1 MSKFAKKTE
10 IFLYSYDMVP
20 GISSLYNKDVS
31 AYSKEIEA
39 TEAFFM
45 QILVLLPLLVM
56 LVLVLRNKHMILAGL
71 AGGLTAMVIGG
82 IGFAQAGKIVGDAIP
97 GMTGIITPVIYSA
110 VALVLAKLGGFEALL
125 GLSRRIIGQRQYLIA
140 AAVVLIQALATY
152 AAGLGAGN
160 TMVTGP
166 LAFAVIGAVPQL
178 IAGMAIVT
186 AASFMTSPSGADAA
200 AISKIANVDIA
211 TYSESM
217 FTLTVGLWILGM
229 AIAAFGVWKSGS
241 IFKEEKKEEIS
252 LKQQLIKALPPIYF
266 LITVVAGKNLNELID
281 YSLFSPVFN
290 MFSTLLLAFIV
301 TRHSPDKLS
310 EELVQNSSF
319 LLTKLF
325 SIGIFLGFINILAE
339 IGTFTYIAGFIKSAP
354 SFITVPVAVLIAF
367 CIAIPAGGYSVG
379 VSTLV
384 MPIMVESGL
393 SIMQIGLAAIAIG
406 VGTQMSP
413 VQINVASLSQSYK
426 LDIQRI
432 VKINAPYMIGVALLM
447 CILGF
452 FV

>member
-1 MSKFAKKTE
+1 MF
-10 IFLYSYDMVP
+10 Y
-20 GISSLYNKDVS
+20 GNVS
-31 AYSKEIEA
+31 FGALAGDANSRFTKYAYVSGWAGRRTDGDDSGGVGFSEA
-39 TEAFFM
+39 T
-45 QILVLLPLLVM
+45 QIVM
-56 LVLVLRNKHMILAGL
+56 K
-71 AGGLTAMVIGG
+71 
-82 IGFAQAGKIVGDAIP
+82 AIP

-125 GLSRRIIGQRQYLIA
+125 GLSRRIFGSKQYLIA
-140 AAVVLIQALATY
+140 AAIVLIQALATY

-166 LAFAVIGAVPQL
+166 LALAVVGAVPRL

-200 AISKIANVDIA
+200 AISRIADVEIA
-211 TYSESM
+211 VYSDTM
-217 FTLTVGLWILGM
+217 FPLTVALWVLGM
-229 AIAAFGVWKSGS
+229 VIAAYGVWKNGS
-241 IFKEEKKEEIS
+241 MLQEGEPETFDVS
-252 LKQQLIKALPPIYF
+252 LKEQLIKVLPPVYF
-266 LITVVAGKNLNELID
+266 LLVVVAGKNLNELFNC
-281 YSLFSPVFN
+281 SLFNPVFN

-301 TRHSPDKLS
+301 TRQSPSKLS
-310 EELVQNSSF
+310 EDLVQNSSF

-325 SIGIFLGFINILAE
+325 AIGVFLGFINILAE
-339 IGTFTYIAGFIKSAP
+339 IGTFTYIAEFIKSAP
-354 SFITVPVAVLIAF
+354 TFITVPVAILIAF

-393 SIMQIGLAAIAIG
+393 SVMQLGLAAIAIG

-413 VQINVASLSQSYK
+413 VQINVASLSQSFK

-432 VKINAPYMIGVALLM
+432 VRINAPYMVAVAALL
-447 CILGF
+447 CTLGF
-452 FV
+452 FL

>member
-1 MSKFAKKTE
+1 
-10 IFLYSYDMVP
+10 
-20 GISSLYNKDVS
+20 
-31 AYSKEIEA
+31 
-39 TEAFFM
+39 M

-71 AGGLTAMVIGG
+71 AGGLAAMLVGG
-82 IGFAQAGKIVGDAIP
+82 IGFAEAGKIVADSIP

-125 GLSRRIIGQRQYLIA
+125 GLSRRIIGRRQYLIA
-140 AAVVLIQALATY
+140 AAIVLIQALATY

-166 LAFAVIGAVPQL
+166 LAFTVIGAAPPL

-200 AISKIANVDIA
+200 AISKISGAEISA
-211 TYSESM
+211 YSETM
-217 FTLTVGLWILGM
+217 FPLAVGLWVLGM
-229 AIAAFGVWKSGS
+229 AVAAFGVWRSGS
-241 IFKEEKKEEIS
+241 LMKEEGEAASVNLKE
-252 LKQQLIKALPPIYF
+252 QLIKALPPIYF
-266 LITVVAGKNLNELID
+266 LIVVVAGKNLNGLID
-281 YSLFSPVFN
+281 YSLFGPVFN
-290 MFSTLLLAFIV
+290 MFSTLLLAFAV
-301 TRHSPDKLS
+301 TRQPPGKIA

-325 SIGIFLGFINILAE
+325 AIGIFLGFINILAE
-339 IGTFTYIAGFIKSAP
+339 IGTFTYIAGFIKSVP
-354 SFITVPVAVLIAF
+354 SFVTLPVAVLIAF

-393 SIMQIGLAAIAIG
+393 SLLQIGLAALAIG

-413 VQINVASLSQSYK
+413 VQINVASLSQSFK

-432 VKINAPYMIGVALLM
+432 VRINAPYMVAVAALL

-452 FV
+452 FI

>member
-1 MSKFAKKTE
+1 ME
-10 IFLYSYDMVP
+10 IV
-20 GISSLYNKDVS
+20 
-31 AYSKEIEA
+31 
-39 TEAFFM
+39 
-45 QILVLLPLLVM
+45 VLLPLLVM
-56 LVLVLRNKHMILAGL
+56 LILVLRNKHMILAGL
-71 AGGLTAMVIGG
+71 VGGLTAMLVGG
-82 IGFAQAGKIVGDAIP
+82 IGFSQASKIVMTSIP

-125 GLSRRIIGQRQYLIA
+125 GLSRRVFGRKQYLIA
-140 AAVVLIQALATY
+140 AAIVLTQALATY

-166 LAFAVIGAVPQL
+166 LALAIVGAVPQL

-200 AISKIANVDIA
+200 AISKIANIEIA
-211 TYSESM
+211 TYSDTM
-217 FTLTVGLWILGM
+217 FPITVCLWTLGM

-241 IFKEEKKEEIS
+241 VLQDEDTMSDVTLKE
-252 LKQQLIKALPPIYF
+252 QLIKVMPPVYF
-266 LITVVAGKNLNELID
+266 LVVVVAGKNLNELFD
-281 YSLFSPVFN
+281 YSLFSPIFN
-290 MFSTLLLAFIV
+290 MFSTLMLGFAV
-301 TRHSPDKLS
+301 TRQSPGKLA

-325 SIGIFLGFINILAE
+325 AIGIFLGFINILAE
-339 IGTFTYIAGFIKSAP
+339 IGTFTYIAEFIKSSPA
-354 SFITVPVAVLIAF
+354 FVTVPVAVFIAF
-367 CIAIPAGGYSVG
+367 CISIPAGGYSVG

-393 SIMQIGLAAIAIG
+393 SITQIGLAALAVG

-413 VQINVASLSQSYK
+413 VQINVASLSQSFK

-432 VKINAPYMIGVALLM
+432 VKINAPYMAGVAAIL
-447 CILGF
+447 CIMGF
-452 FV
+452 FL

>member
-1 MSKFAKKTE
+1 
-10 IFLYSYDMVP
+10 
-20 GISSLYNKDVS
+20 
-31 AYSKEIEA
+31 
-39 TEAFFM
+39 M

-71 AGGLTAMVIGG
+71 AGGLTAMAIGG
-82 IGFAQAGKIVGDAIP
+82 IGFAQAGQIIAESIP

-125 GLSRRIIGQRQYLIA
+125 GLSRRMIGHRQYLIA
-140 AAVVLIQALATY
+140 AAIVLIQALATY

-178 IAGMAIVT
+178 VAGMAVVT

-200 AISKIANVDIA
+200 AISKIAGVEISA
-211 TYSESM
+211 YSETM
-217 FTLTVGLWILGM
+217 FPLAVGLWVLGM
-229 AIAAFGVWKSGS
+229 AIAAFGVWKHGGILKEEGEASGS
-241 IFKEEKKEEIS
+241 VINLKE
-252 LKQQLIKALPPIYF
+252 QLIKALPPIYF
-266 LITVVAGKNLNELID
+266 LIVVVAGKNLNGLID
-281 YSLFSPVFN
+281 YSLFTPVFN
-290 MFSTLLLAFIV
+290 MFSTLLLAFAV
-301 TRHSPDKLS
+301 SRLAPGKLA

-393 SIMQIGLAAIAIG
+393 SLFQIGLAALAVG

-413 VQINVASLSQSYK
+413 VQINVASLSQSFK
-426 LDIQRI
+426 LEIQRI
-432 VKINAPYMIGVALLM
+432 VKINAPYMVAVAVIL

-452 FV
+452 LL

>member
-1 MSKFAKKTE
+1 ME
-10 IFLYSYDMVP
+10 
-20 GISSLYNKDVS
+20 
-31 AYSKEIEA
+31 
-39 TEAFFM
+39 
-45 QILVLLPLLVM
+45 ILVLLPLLIM
-56 LVLVLRNKHMILAGL
+56 LVLVLWNKHMILAGL
-71 AGGLTAMVIGG
+71 AGGLVAMAVGG
-82 IGFAQAGKIVGDAIP
+82 VGFAQAGKIIADAIP

-125 GLSRRIIGQRQYLIA
+125 GLSRRIIGHRQYLIA
-140 AAVVLIQALATY
+140 AAIVLIQALATY

-166 LAFAVIGAVPQL
+166 LALAVIGAVPQL
-178 IAGMAIVT
+178 VAGMAIVT

-200 AISKIANVDIA
+200 AISKIANVDISA
-211 TYSESM
+211 YSETM
-217 FTLTVGLWILGM
+217 FPLAVCLWVLGM
-229 AIAAFGVWKSGS
+229 AIAAFGVWRSGS
-241 IFKEEKKEEIS
+241 VLKTEEEASGIPLKE
-252 LKQQLIKALPPIYF
+252 QLIKALPPIYF
-266 LITVVAGKNLNELID
+266 LIVVVAGKNLNGLMD
-281 YSLFSPVFN
+281 YTLFTPVFN

-301 TRHSPDKLS
+301 TRQAPGKLA
-310 EELVQNSSF
+310 EDLVQSSSF

-325 SIGIFLGFINILAE
+325 AIGIFLGFINILAE
-339 IGTFTYIAGFIKSAP
+339 IGTFSYIAGFIKSAP

-393 SIMQIGLAAIAIG
+393 SLFQIGLAALAVG

-413 VQINVASLSQSYK
+413 VQINVASLSQSFK
-426 LDIQRI
+426 LDIQR
-432 VKINAPYMIGVALLM
+432 VVRINAPYMVAVAAIL

-452 FV
+452 FF

>member
-1 MSKFAKKTE
+1 
-10 IFLYSYDMVP
+10 
-20 GISSLYNKDVS
+20 
-31 AYSKEIEA
+31 
-39 TEAFFM
+39 M

-71 AGGLTAMVIGG
+71 AGGLTAMIVGG
-82 IGFAQAGKIVGDAIP
+82 IGLAQAGQIVAESIP

-140 AAVVLIQALATY
+140 AAIVLIQALATY

-166 LAFAVIGAVPQL
+166 LAFAVIGAAPPL

-200 AISKIANVDIA
+200 AISKIAGVEISA
-211 TYSESM
+211 YSETM
-217 FTLTVGLWILGM
+217 FPLAVGLWVLGM
-229 AIAAFGVWKSGS
+229 AVAAIGVWRSGS
-241 IFKEEKKEEIS
+241 LMKEEGKEGEAAPAVS
-252 LKQQLIKALPPIYF
+252 LKEQLIKALPPIYF
-266 LITVVAGKNLNELID
+266 LIVVVAGKNLNGLID
-281 YSLFSPVFN
+281 YSLFNPVFN
-290 MFSTLLLAFIV
+290 MFSTLLLAFAV
-301 TRHSPDKLS
+301 TRRKPGEIAED
-310 EELVQNSSF
+310 LVQNSSF

-325 SIGIFLGFINILAE
+325 AIGIFLGFINILAE
-339 IGTFTYIAGFIKSAP
+339 IGTFSYIAGFIQSAP

-393 SIMQIGLAAIAIG
+393 SLLQIGLAALAVG

-413 VQINVASLSQSYK
+413 VQINVASLSQSFK

-432 VKINAPYMIGVALLM
+432 VKINAPYMIGVAVLL
-447 CILGF
+447 CVLGF
-452 FV
+452 FF

>member
-1 MSKFAKKTE
+1 
-10 IFLYSYDMVP
+10 
-20 GISSLYNKDVS
+20 
-31 AYSKEIEA
+31 
-39 TEAFFM
+39 M

-71 AGGLTAMVIGG
+71 AGGLTAMIVGG
-82 IGFAQAGKIVGDAIP
+82 IGLAQAGQIVAESIP

-140 AAVVLIQALATY
+140 AAIVLIQALATY

-166 LAFAVIGAVPQL
+166 LAFAVIGAAPPL

-200 AISKIANVDIA
+200 AISKIAGVEISA
-211 TYSESM
+211 YSETM
-217 FTLTVGLWILGM
+217 FPLAVGLWVLGM
-229 AIAAFGVWKSGS
+229 AVAAIGVWRSGS
-241 IFKEEKKEEIS
+241 LMKEEGKAAPAVS
-252 LKQQLIKALPPIYF
+252 LKEQLIKALPPIYF
-266 LITVVAGKNLNELID
+266 LIVVVAGKNLNGLID
-281 YSLFSPVFN
+281 YSLFNPVFN
-290 MFSTLLLAFIV
+290 MFSTLLLAFAV
-301 TRHSPDKLS
+301 TRRKPGEMAED
-310 EELVQNSSF
+310 LVQNSSF

-325 SIGIFLGFINILAE
+325 AIGIFLGFINILAE
-339 IGTFTYIAGFIKSAP
+339 IGTFSYIAGFIQSAP

-393 SIMQIGLAAIAIG
+393 SLLQIGLAALAVG

-413 VQINVASLSQSYK
+413 VQINVASLSQSFK

-432 VKINAPYMIGVALLM
+432 VKINAPYMIGVAVLL
-447 CILGF
+447 CVLGF
-452 FV
+452 FF

>member
-1 MSKFAKKTE
+1 ME
-10 IFLYSYDMVP
+10 IV
-20 GISSLYNKDVS
+20 
-31 AYSKEIEA
+31 
-39 TEAFFM
+39 
-45 QILVLLPLLVM
+45 VLLPLLVM
-56 LVLVLRNKHMILAGL
+56 LILVLRNKHMILAGL
-71 AGGLTAMVIGG
+71 AGGLTAMLVGG
-82 IGFAQAGKIVGDAIP
+82 IGFSQASKIVMTSIP

-125 GLSRRIIGQRQYLIA
+125 GLSRRVFGQKQYLIA
-140 AAVVLIQALATY
+140 AAIVLTQALATY

-166 LAFAVIGAVPQL
+166 LALAIVGAAPPL

-211 TYSESM
+211 TYSDTM
-217 FTLTVGLWILGM
+217 FPITVCLWVLGM

-241 IFKEEKKEEIS
+241 VLQDEDTTSNVTLKE
-252 LKQQLIKALPPIYF
+252 QLIKVVPPVYF
-266 LITVVAGKNLNELID
+266 LIVVVAGKNLNELFD
-281 YSLFSPVFN
+281 YSLFNPVFN
-290 MFSTLLLAFIV
+290 MFSTLMLGFAV
-301 TRHSPDKLS
+301 TRQSPGKLA

-325 SIGIFLGFINILAE
+325 AIGIFLGFINVLAE
-339 IGTFTYIAGFIKSAP
+339 IGTFTYIADFIKSSPA
-354 SFITVPVAVLIAF
+354 FVTVPVAVLIAF

-393 SIMQIGLAAIAIG
+393 SITQIGLAALAVG

-413 VQINVASLSQSYK
+413 VQINVASLSQSFK

-432 VKINAPYMIGVALLM
+432 VKINAPYMVGVAAVL
-447 CILGF
+447 CIMGF
-452 FV
+452 FL

>member
-1 MSKFAKKTE
+1 
-10 IFLYSYDMVP
+10 
-20 GISSLYNKDVS
+20 
-31 AYSKEIEA
+31 
-39 TEAFFM
+39 M
-45 QILVLLPLLVM
+45 QIFVLLPLLVM

-71 AGGLTAMVIGG
+71 AGGLVAMLVGG
-82 IGFAQAGKIVGDAIP
+82 IGFAEAGKIVAAAIP

-125 GLSRRIIGQRQYLIA
+125 GLSRRVIGKRQYLIA
-140 AAVVLIQALATY
+140 AAIVLIQALATY

-166 LAFAVIGAVPQL
+166 LAMVVIGAVPQL

-200 AISKIANVDIA
+200 TISKIAGVEISAYTD
-211 TYSESM
+211 TM
-217 FTLTVGLWILGM
+217 FPLAVCLWIVGM
-229 AIAAFGVWKSGS
+229 ALAAFGVWKSGS
-241 IFKEEKKEEIS
+241 LLIKGDSTTVSESADGAGATAKATAEGTAKAAAAGTATTLS
-252 LKQQLIKALPPIYF
+252 LKEQFIKALPPIYF
-266 LITVVAGKNLNELID
+266 LLVVVAGKNLNELMD
-281 YSLFSPVFN
+281 YNLFGPVFN
-290 MFSTLLLAFIV
+290 MFSTLLLAFVV
-301 TRHSPDKLS
+301 TRQAPGKIAEDV
-310 EELVQNSSF
+310 VQSSSF

-325 SIGIFLGFINILAE
+325 AIGIFLGFINILAE
-339 IGTFTYIAGFIKSAP
+339 IGTFSYIAGFIKSAP

-393 SIMQIGLAAIAIG
+393 SLLQIGLAALAVGI
-406 VGTQMSP
+406 GTQMSP
-413 VQINVASLSQSYK
+413 VQINVASLSQSFK

-432 VKINAPYMIGVALLM
+432 VKINAPYMIAVAAIL

-452 FV
+452 FF

>member
-1 MSKFAKKTE
+1 ME
-10 IFLYSYDMVP
+10 M
-20 GISSLYNKDVS
+20 
-31 AYSKEIEA
+31 
-39 TEAFFM
+39 
-45 QILVLLPLLVM
+45 LVLVPLLVM
-56 LVLVLRNKHMILAGL
+56 LILVLRNTHMFLAGL
-71 AGGLTAMVIGG
+71 AGGLTAM
-82 IGFAQAGKIVGDAIP
+82 IVGGVGFSEATQIVMKAIP

-125 GLSRRIIGQRQYLIA
+125 GLSRRIFGSKQYLIA
-140 AAVVLIQALATY
+140 AAIVLIQALATY

-166 LAFAVIGAVPQL
+166 LALAVVGAVPRL

-200 AISKIANVDIA
+200 AISRIADVEIA
-211 TYSESM
+211 VYSDTM
-217 FTLTVGLWILGM
+217 FPLTVALWVLGM
-229 AIAAFGVWKSGS
+229 VIAAYGVWKNGS
-241 IFKEEKKEEIS
+241 MLQEGEPETFDVS
-252 LKQQLIKALPPIYF
+252 LKEQLIKVLPPVYF
-266 LITVVAGKNLNELID
+266 LLVVVAGKNLNELFNC
-281 YSLFSPVFN
+281 SLFNPVFN

-301 TRHSPDKLS
+301 TRQSPSKLS
-310 EELVQNSSF
+310 EDLVQNSSF

-325 SIGIFLGFINILAE
+325 AIGVFLGFINILAE
-339 IGTFTYIAGFIKSAP
+339 IGTFTYIAEFIKSAP
-354 SFITVPVAVLIAF
+354 TFITVPVAILIAF

-393 SIMQIGLAAIAIG
+393 SVMQLGLAAIAIG

-413 VQINVASLSQSYK
+413 VQINVASLSQSFK

-432 VKINAPYMIGVALLM
+432 VRINAPYMVAVAALL
-447 CILGF
+447 CTLGF
-452 FV
+452 FL

>member
-1 MSKFAKKTE
+1 
-10 IFLYSYDMVP
+10 
-20 GISSLYNKDVS
+20 
-31 AYSKEIEA
+31 
-39 TEAFFM
+39 M
-45 QILVLLPLLVM
+45 QIFVLLPLLVM

-71 AGGLTAMVIGG
+71 AGGLVAMLVGG
-82 IGFAQAGKIVGDAIP
+82 IGFAEAGKIVAAAIP

-125 GLSRRIIGQRQYLIA
+125 GLSRRVIGKRQYLIA
-140 AAVVLIQALATY
+140 AAIVLIQALATY

-166 LAFAVIGAVPQL
+166 LAMVVIGAVPQL

-200 AISKIANVDIA
+200 TISKIAGVEISAYTD
-211 TYSESM
+211 TM
-217 FTLTVGLWILGM
+217 FPLAVCLWIVGM
-229 AIAAFGVWKSGS
+229 ALAAFGVWKSGS
-241 IFKEEKKEEIS
+241 LLIKGDSTTVSESADGTGAAAKATAVKTTGTAAVLS
-252 LKQQLIKALPPIYF
+252 LKEQFIKALPPIYF
-266 LITVVAGKNLNELID
+266 LLVVVAGKNLNELMD
-281 YSLFSPVFN
+281 YNLFGPVFN
-290 MFSTLLLAFIV
+290 MFSTLLLAFLV
-301 TRHSPDKLS
+301 TRQAPGKIAEDV
-310 EELVQNSSF
+310 VQSSSF

-325 SIGIFLGFINILAE
+325 AIGIFLGFINILAE
-339 IGTFTYIAGFIKSAP
+339 IGTFSYIAGFIKSAP

-393 SIMQIGLAAIAIG
+393 SLLQIGLAALAVGI
-406 VGTQMSP
+406 GTQMSP
-413 VQINVASLSQSYK
+413 VQINVASLSQSFK

-432 VKINAPYMIGVALLM
+432 VKINAPYMIAVAVIL

-452 FV
+452 FF